1 MRVAAG
7 NARKAGAA
15 TSAPYRTPYSM
26 RTLACFLLF
35 LFAFL
40 PTRAADTD
48 LWKLHLAYHNATETA
63 AVGTKIYALFDG
75 NLLAYDTSENSVT
88 TIDKLSGLS
97 DKGISHIGWST
108 TQKCLVVLY
117 SDNNIDL
124 VYEDGTVSNFPEVYN
139 FADYDVSVLTMTVN
153 EDWLTLSTREGL
165 IQIDLGSL
173 TVKGNYRF
181 GSAVSASLA
190 SGNYVFME
198 TGGRVYMGDIR
209 DNLYDLSAWHPQGNA
224 ALVGIVPFGKGFYFL
239 VSSAQP
245 SFTAGAG
252 VVYMELDATDTPVF
266 TRASTVVCAR
276 GSAQGSVAV
285 FNGSGYTV
293 AMSSEKPA
301 EEMFRVATAGT
312 VKDVACV
319 SGTYWFAKADEGL
332 CGYRLIADGET
343 KSWSEQTACV
353 GGFGPQSD
361 VCDKLQY
368 IDGRLL
374 VAGGEGSK
382 PVAMWYEDDTWHSFP
397 TTGFQL
403 NNGAAFQGVTG
414 ILQDPADASHHYL
427 TTWTGMMEYKDFQ
440 FVKHYNHSNSALQII
455 NDASV
460 RALSDNYNYVR
471 TYGLVMDAQRN
482 LFVTNGWVDT
492 VLTVMKPD
500 GSWRRLYVEG
510 MKMAT
515 YPERLLIDSK
525 GRLWL
530 TVQTQTSYPAGLGC
544 LDYKGTVDTPGD
556 DESLFR
562 KAAIN
567 EDGTSCSLE
576 GVQDYCFDRNGQL
589 WIGCTS
595 GVYAVT
601 EPDKW
606 FSSDFTI
613 YQPKIPRNDG
623 TNYADYLLAE
633 TTVDAVAVDGGN
645 CKWLGTTGSGVY
657 QVNADGSQVLQHFT
671 AADSPLLSDNIS
683 ALTFDEATGELFIGT
698 DRGICSYQTG
708 VSEPEEELVKSNI
721 KISPNPVRPEYSGRV
736 VISGLTES
744 AEVKIVSAGGQLVYR
759 GNSTGGSLVW
769 DVRTPAGDRVTSG
782 VYYIYV
788 SKADGSKSVAGKIAV
803 I

>member
-1 MRVAAG
+1 
-7 NARKAGAA
+7 
-15 TSAPYRTPYSM
+15 M
-26 RTLACFLLF
+26 RTLASFLLF
-35 LFAFL
+35 LLISL
-40 PTRAADTD
+40 PLKAADTD
-48 LWKLHLAYHNATETA
+48 LWKLHLAYHSATETQVA
-63 AVGTKIYALFDG
+63 GTKIYALFDG
-75 NLLAYDTSENSVT
+75 NLLAYDTSDNSVT
-88 TIDKLSGLS
+88 TIDKLDGLS
-97 DKGISHIGWST
+97 DKGISHIGWSS
-108 TQKCLVVLY
+108 TQQCLVVLY

-139 FADYDVSVLTMTVN
+139 FADYDISVLNMAVN
-153 EDWLTLSTREGL
+153 EDWLTLSTREGV
-165 IQIDLGSL
+165 IQIDLESL
-173 TVKGNYRF
+173 TVKGYYRF
-181 GSAVSASLA
+181 GSAVAASIA
-190 SGNYVFME
+190 SGNYVFIE
-198 TGGRVYMGDIR
+198 TGGRVCMGDIR
-209 DNLYDLSAWHPQGNA
+209 DNLYDLSAWRSLGGA
-224 ALVGIVPFGKGFYFL
+224 AVTRIVPFGKGFYFL
-239 VSSAQP
+239 VSSALP
-245 SFTAGAG
+245 SFAGGAG
-252 VVYMELDATDTPVF
+252 VVYMELDAAGQPVF
-266 TRASTVVCAR
+266 TNASPVVCVR
-276 GSAQGSVAV
+276 GNAQGSVAV

-293 AMSSEKPA
+293 AMSSEKPT

-312 VKDVACV
+312 VRDVAYV
-319 SGTYWFAKADEGL
+319 SGTYWFAKADDGL
-332 CGYRLIADGET
+332 CAYRLSADGDA
-343 KSWSEQTACV
+343 KSWSGPVASV
-353 GGFGPQSD
+353 GGYGPYSD

-374 VAGGEGSK
+374 VAGGGGSK
-382 PVAMWYEDDTWHSFP
+382 PVAMWYEDETWHSFP
-397 TTGFQL
+397 TTGFEL

-414 ILQDPADASHHYL
+414 ILQDPADASRHYL
-427 TTWTGMMEYKDFQ
+427 ATWTGMMEYKDFQ

-455 NDASV
+455 NDAGV
-460 RALSDNYNYVR
+460 RALQDSYNYVR
-471 TYGLVMDAQRN
+471 TYGLAMDAQRN

-500 GSWRRLYVEG
+500 GTWRRLYVDG

-515 YPERLLIDSK
+515 YPERLLIDTK

-530 TVQTQTSYPAGLGC
+530 TVRTQTSYQAGLGC
-544 LDYKGTVDTPGD
+544 LDYKGTVDNAAD

-562 KAAIN
+562 KAATN

-589 WIGCTS
+589 WIGCTA

-601 EPDKW
+601 DPDKW
-606 FSSDFTI
+606 FSSAFTI

-633 TTVDAVAVDGGN
+633 TSVTAVAVDGGN
-645 CKWLGTTGSGVY
+645 CKWLGTTGSGLY

-671 AADSPLLSDNIS
+671 AADSPLLSDNVTG
-683 ALTFDEATGELFIGT
+683 LTFDEATGELFIGT
-698 DRGICSYQTG
+698 DRGICSYATG
-708 VSEPEEELVKSNI
+708 VSEPVEELDKANI